1 MQFIIMDLEWNNT
14 YAKKKKGFLNEII
27 EIGAVKLDSH
37 LNQVDTFSQVIK
49 SQVGKRLRSSVKK
62 LTNITNDDVRGG
74 ELFTKTFSEFKKWLG
89 TEENTFFTWGDG
101 DIRVLIENYQ
111 YLNGIETI
119 PFMDNYCDLQAC
131 YHHATG
137 TGKGMQV
144 GLHAAAEHFGIDPEA
159 YSLHRALGDSLLTA
173 EVFRKIYDAKMF
185 SLHTSACN
193 GDFYSKLFFKPKV
206 ISNIDNPLVD
216 KSEFFYNC
224 EKCGHACNLKG
235 QWRYHNQFFRAV
247 YFCPDCKAYYKV
259 GVRFKKYYDRVD
271 IRKIATQFDPEQK
284 KKEGAEGVPSLRDK
298 SSENASFSE

>member
-27 EIGAVKLDSH
+27 EIGAVKLDAD

-119 PFMDNYCDLQAC
+119 PFMNNYCDLQVC
-131 YHHATG
+131 YHCATG
-137 TGKGMQV
+137 TGKAMQA
-144 GLHAAAEHFGIDPEA
+144 GLHTAAEHFGIDPEK
-159 YSLHRALGDSLLTA
+159 YSLHRALDDSLLTA
-173 EVFRKIYDAKMF
+173 EVFRKIYNKPLF
-185 SLHTSACN
+185 LNHTCTC
-193 GDFYSKLFFKPKV
+193 DEEFYRKLFFKAKV
-206 ISNIDNPLVD
+206 ISKLDNPLVD
-216 KSEFFYNC
+216 KKEFFYDC
-224 EKCGHACNLKG
+224 EKCGKPCLQKG
-235 QWRYHNQFFRAV
+235 EWHYHNQFFRAN
-247 YFCPDCKAYYKV
+247 YYCSECKTHYKV

-271 IRKIATQFDPEQK
+271 IRKIATQYDPEQK
-284 KKEGAEGVPSLRDK
+284 KKEAEQGAVSPDRIKE
-298 SSENASFSE
+298 